1 MLRLGHVKQ
10 PTGQTKHLSGTFPCL
25 PQLCWHC
32 MVLVSYCL
40 AGESTPM
47 LKSPVKTTPP
57 PHVQSNH
64 LELILCGGK
73 ALKYAIQ
80 GWVELEDTT
89 MGISLTLLK
98 LFIYLTILEIII
110 QLDFLPVRVIS
121 LDTLSIART
130 ASAPSS
136 QASMKNFSGV
146 VCLRG
151 QREHLELLQ

>member
-1 MLRLGHVKQ
+1 M
-10 PTGQTKHLSGTFPCL
+10 FPCL
-25 PQLCWHC
+25 LQLCWHC

-40 AGESTPM
+40 AVESTPM
-47 LKSPVKTTPP
+47 LKSPVKTSPAHPTPP
-57 PHVQSNH
+57 PHVQSNR

-80 GWVELEDTT
+80 RWAKLEDTT

-98 LFIYLTILEIII
+98 PFIYLTILEIII

-121 LDTLSIART
+121 LDTLSIAST

-151 QREHLELLQ
+151 QREHLELLQKP